1 MTNWKKIAEARD
13 LGIPGE
19 AIETVAP
26 SLDAL
31 ENAFRPLAA
40 GLTGDIEPAIIF
52 RAEDTE

>member
-40 GLTGDIEPAIIF
+40 SLTGDIEPAIIF